1 MCLFVLYEPRKGKR
15 PEKNGQANA
24 VLHGWIVPATRA
36 SGRNRENVPL
46 QIDDVKALLLD
57 MDGTVYLG
65 PNPIDGAPEFV
76 KYLQDAGIPFL
87 FLTNNPSQDAAYYR
101 DKLARMNIR
110 VECSDILTA
119 GAATAAFLRDETPCR
134 RPFVVGTPSFE
145 QELLRAG
152 MELGSDAPDVVV
164 IAFDKTLTYAKLERA
179 CLLLSAGLP
188 YIATNPD
195 RVCPTEYGY
204 IPDCGAIVVTTPQP
218 SAAWVSERAGTMGS
232 MMHQN
237 VIGVIEN
244 MSWYETECPHC
255 GKPHRVELFGSG
267 GGQQTADGLTDRLAR
282 EVPLLAQIP
291 MELAMGAGSE
301 FTSPVVISQPDLPA
315 AQAITGLAERLVAA
329 RPSLVGKPLNLLAR

>member
-1 MCLFVLYEPRKGKR
+1 M
-15 PEKNGQANA
+15 
-24 VLHGWIVPATRA
+24 
-36 SGRNRENVPL
+36 

-204 IPDCGAIVVTTPQP
+204 IPDCGAIAALIEAATGRTPRFIGKP
-218 SAAWVSERAGTMGS
+218 EPDFARTALRALGTDAAHTAMVGDRLYTDMAMAKRAGMG
-232 MMHQN
+232 
-237 VIGVIEN
+237 GVLVLSGE
-244 MSWYETECPHC
+244 STAED
-255 GKPHRVELFGSG
+255 VEQAPERPDFVFPSVREF
-267 GGQQTADGLTDRLAR
+267 QQALCDRNA
-282 EVPLLAQIP
+282 
-291 MELAMGAGSE
+291 
-301 FTSPVVISQPDLPA
+301 SQ
-315 AQAITGLAERLVAA
+315 
-329 RPSLVGKPLNLLAR
+329 

>member
-1 MCLFVLYEPRKGKR
+1 M
-15 PEKNGQANA
+15 
-24 VLHGWIVPATRA
+24 
-36 SGRNRENVPL
+36 
-46 QIDDVKALLLD
+46 D

-76 KYLQDAGIPFL
+76 ISSGSGHPFL

-101 DKLARMNIR
+101 DKLARMNIC

-119 GAATAAFLRDETPCR
+119 GAATAAFLRDETPYR

-152 MELGSDAPDVVV
+152 MELGSDVPDAVV

-204 IPDCGAIVVTTPQP
+204 IPDCGAIAALIEAATGARPGS
-218 SAAWVSERAGTMGS
+218 SATGTRL
-232 MMHQN
+232 
-237 VIGVIEN
+237 
-244 MSWYETECPHC
+244 CPHGNC
-255 GKPHRVELFGSG
+255 APW
-267 GGQQTADGLTDRLAR
+267 AR
-282 EVPLLAQIP
+282 
-291 MELAMGAGSE
+291 
-301 FTSPVVISQPDLPA
+301 
-315 AQAITGLAERLVAA
+315 
-329 RPSLVGKPLNLLAR
+329 RPPTPPW